1 MAYGIFFVV
10 MRWVHIGSAALLVG
24 GMALIVLSAG
34 PARSL
39 MDDPDAKAVLKRIEF
54 RFRWVLAA
62 AVLGLILSGV
72 YQWVVFG
79 QVYQQIGGWA
89 LGLLSVK
96 VLLATMLFALLWAF
110 QVDSMLHPKAGLW
123 RWINLSLAI
132 LVVMLAGVLRYI
144 RLGDVIGAP

>member
-1 MAYGIFFVV
+1 MAYGIVFIL

-34 PARSL
+34 PARTL
-39 MDDPDAKAVLKRIEF
+39 MDHTEAVSVFKKIEA

-62 AVLGLILSGV
+62 AVLGLIVSGV

-79 QVYQQIGGWA
+79 QDYQQIGGLA
-89 LGLLSVK
+89 LSLLSVK

-110 QVDSMLHPKAGLW
+110 QVDSMLHPKAKLW
-123 RWINLSLAI
+123 RLINLSLAV

-144 RLGDVIGAP
+144 RLSDGVGGP